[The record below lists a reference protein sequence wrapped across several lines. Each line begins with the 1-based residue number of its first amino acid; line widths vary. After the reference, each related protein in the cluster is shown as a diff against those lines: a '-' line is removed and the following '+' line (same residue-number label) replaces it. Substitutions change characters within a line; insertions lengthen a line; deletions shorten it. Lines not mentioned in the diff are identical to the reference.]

1 MPPHLHPRSRSTTSL
16 FAATLLASFFVVGV
30 PHIFPCPAPRRTLA
44 DSEMMITAD
53 GQQVQRIRRKRRK
66 FEDAPDQLGTIA
78 GQTPQVVDEEVST
91 FLQMEE
97 EAERMAKVGRECPVP
112 KPGGIIG
119 EILGCRNSR
128 NEEQGGSRIQR
139 SDIPAP
145 ENQQ

>member
-1 MPPHLHPRSRSTTSL
+1 
-16 FAATLLASFFVVGV
+16 
-30 PHIFPCPAPRRTLA
+30 
-44 DSEMMITAD
+44 MMITAD

-119 EILGCRNSR
+119 EILGFRNSR